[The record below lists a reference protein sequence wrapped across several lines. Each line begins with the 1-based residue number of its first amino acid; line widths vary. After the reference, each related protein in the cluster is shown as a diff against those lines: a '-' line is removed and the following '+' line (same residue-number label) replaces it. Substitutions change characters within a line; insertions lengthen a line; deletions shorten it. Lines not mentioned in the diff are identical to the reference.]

1 MILQLLYT
9 VCFGILCF
17 SISLDTVPNLMS
29 AMTITRILRMY
40 CCYSGPESPSH
51 ICCQNRRVALRRQ
64 ARLEATPD
72 QLQDPWVRL
81 SDSPENQPSPS
92 LSPSPTHTSINM
104 ADNAEVEVTEKADAN
119 GVTEPQNT
127 TDMQEQSPS
136 GKKGPPVAP
145 KPTWFR
151 KSLKK
156 NGQLPPEQLK
166 PTENKSPSVSRT
178 FGVNLRSTPSNS
190 SIKQRI
196 HSFET
201 FSSTEG
207 SDRGSRRVAA
217 TTSASSTERTTRPT
231 GTSVSSDAST
241 TGRSSTTLNNNT
253 VETEETQPS
262 TATPEVPATVTTEV
276 APEKPSEEPSK
287 DTDASKE
294 PSKDTDVSED
304 PSKDTEVSKDPLKD
318 TEPEVGETTLDEEPT
333 EEPSSSPADEAAT
346 SEEAQEEA
354 ASPAESTTPTHC
366 PRRASSSKAAL
377 SDKPPASE
385 GDAVHQASLRT
396 RSLPLSASSE
406 SSCIKG
412 LDGESLGKILSF
424 SNQVSH
430 ALMRSMQSLPQS
442 PCVRQGNPWPSHA
455 SLNPG
460 AEDQDNTT
468 TDKVPP
474 SPAADS
480 NERGFS
486 VRYA

>member
-1 MILQLLYT
+1 M
-9 VCFGILCF
+9 
-17 SISLDTVPNLMS
+17 
-29 AMTITRILRMY
+29 
-40 CCYSGPESPSH
+40 CCWYSGPESPSH
-51 ICCQNRRVALRRQ
+51 ICCQNRRVALKRQ

-92 LSPSPTHTSINM
+92 PSPTHTTTNM
-104 ADNAEVEVTEKADAN
+104 ADNEELEVTEKTDTN

-127 TDMQEQSPS
+127 PALTTPEQSHS

-156 NGQLPPEQLK
+156 NGQLPLEQLK
-166 PTENKSPSVSRT
+166 RTENKSPSVSRT
-178 FGVNLRSTPSNS
+178 FGINLRSTPSNS

-207 SDRGSRRVAA
+207 SERGTRKVAA
-217 TTSASSTERTTRPT
+217 TTSVSSTERTTRQ
-231 GTSVSSDAST
+231 TSASATTDAST
-241 TGRSSTTLNNNT
+241 TGRSSTALEST
-253 VETEETQPS
+253 VEKEEPQPPVI
-262 TATPEVPATVTTEV
+262 TPAVASTVTSEV

-287 DTDASKE
+287 DTDAS
-294 PSKDTDVSED
+294 ED
-304 PSKDTEVSKDPLKD
+304 PLNDIEVSKDTLKD
-318 TEPEVGETTLDEEPT
+318 TEPEVVETTLDEEPT

-346 SEEAQEEA
+346 SEAVQEEA

-366 PRRASSSKAAL
+366 PRRASSSKGTP
-377 SDKPPASE
+377 SDKPLTSE
-385 GDAVHQASLRT
+385 GDAAHQASLRT

-406 SSCIKG
+406 STGVKG

-442 PCVRQGNPWPSHA
+442 PCVRQGNPWPAHA
-455 SLNPG
+455 SLSPES
-460 AEDQDNTT
+460 EDQENTI

-480 NERGFS
+480 NEKGFS